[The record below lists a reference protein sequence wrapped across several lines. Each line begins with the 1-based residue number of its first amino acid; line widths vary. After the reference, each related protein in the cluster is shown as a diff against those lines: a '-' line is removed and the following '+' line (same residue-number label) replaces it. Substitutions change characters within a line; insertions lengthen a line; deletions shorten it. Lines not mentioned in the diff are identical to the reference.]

1 MGVGVQAV
9 GDAMKIAALCLFV
22 MTILLGVITYDM
34 HFTRVALE
42 KVSND
47 IRDDWQRNEAVRTL
61 IKDNSQQLTKE
72 AIRFRELVKKH
83 SH

>member
-1 MGVGVQAV
+1 
-9 GDAMKIAALCLFV
+9 MKTVCLCLLV
-22 MTILLGVITYDM
+22 MTILLGIVAYDL

-61 IKDNSQQLTKE
+61 IKDNSNQLVKE
-72 AIRFRELVKKH
+72 TIRFRELVKKH

>member
-1 MGVGVQAV
+1 
-9 GDAMKIAALCLFV
+9 MKTVCLCLLV
-22 MTILLGVITYDM
+22 MTILLGIVAYDL

-61 IKDNSQQLTKE
+61 IKDNSNQLVKE
-72 AIRFRELVKKH
+72 TIRFRELARRTK
-83 SH
+83 

>member
-1 MGVGVQAV
+1 
-9 GDAMKIAALCLFV
+9 MKFAAFCLLI
-22 MTILLGVITYDM
+22 MTILLGIIVYDF

-61 IKDNSQQLTKE
+61 IKDNAEQLKKDTV
-72 AIRFRELVKKH
+72 RLREIVKKINK
-83 SH
+83 